1 MISEALILMLQSDMH
16 RKWYL
21 HDLERLIIPAILN
34 DKLLIMR
41 DETRPTGLFTYA
53 FLPKDVRENYTSGEK
68 KLPVNI
74 WSNGP
79 NDGILYV
86 IDFIAPYGNALKL
99 GRFVQKSLTERYL
112 ETYPHDGAY
121 FIRQAQG
128 KRQGYATGVPAEL
141 EIRRFCCAV

>member
-1 MISEALILMLQSDMH
+1 MISDALILMLQSDMH
-16 RKWYL
+16 RQWYI
-21 HDLERLIIPAILN
+21 HDLERLIIPAMLN
-34 DKLLIMR
+34 NKLLIMY
-41 DETRPTGLFTYA
+41 DGTRPTGLFTYA

-79 NDGILYV
+79 KDGILYV
-86 IDFIAPYGNALKL
+86 IDFIAPYRNALKL